1 MGNIN
6 DYMTSREAATE
17 LGLSKSRV
25 DQYVRDGRL
34 TAVMMGN
41 ARLIPRA
48 EVAALKKLP
57 RAAGR
62 PKGEK
67 QSTGSNKSVAKK
79 NDIKP

>member
-34 TAVMMGN
+34 TAVMVGN

-62 PKGEK
+62 PKAE
-67 QSTGSNKSVAKK
+67 QRPTVSNKLVGKK
-79 NDIKP
+79 SEKRK